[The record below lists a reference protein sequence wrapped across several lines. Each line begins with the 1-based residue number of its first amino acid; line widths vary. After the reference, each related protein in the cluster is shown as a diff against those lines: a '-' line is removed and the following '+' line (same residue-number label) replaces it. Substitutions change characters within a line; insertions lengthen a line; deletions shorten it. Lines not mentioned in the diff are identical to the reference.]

1 MQKTCII
8 IAGPTAVGKT
18 AIAVEIAK
26 HFSTHIISA
35 DSRQCYRELSIGVA
49 KPTIAEQ
56 QGIPHYFI
64 DSHSIHDNVNAADFE
79 AYALKS
85 ANSIF
90 KEHDIAVMVGGT
102 GLYIRAFCQGM
113 DAMPAIPADLRA
125 SIIASFEAKGVGW
138 LQAQLLQMDPVYA
151 AEGEMENPQRMMR
164 ALEIVQVTGQPIS
177 HFQTGQKKKR
187 DFAIIPICLQL
198 PREDLYERINRR
210 VDMMMEAGLEAEA
223 RHLLPWRNLNAL
235 QTVGYKELFDYFDGT
250 ISLER
255 AVELIKQNS
264 RHYAKRQMTWFNRE
278 AGMRTCE
285 PKIEDVMKLLQE
297 VLLD

>member
-1 MQKTCII
+1 
-8 IAGPTAVGKT
+8 
-18 AIAVEIAK
+18 
-26 HFSTHIISA
+26 
-35 DSRQCYRELSIGVA
+35 
-49 KPTIAEQ
+49 
-56 QGIPHYFI
+56 
-64 DSHSIHDNVNAADFE
+64 VNAADFE
-79 AYALKS
+79 AYALQS
-85 ANSIF
+85 ASSIF
-90 KEHDIAVMVGGT
+90 KEHDFAVMVGGT
-102 GLYIRAFCQGM
+102 GLYVRAFCQGM
-113 DAMPAIPADLRA
+113 DAIPAIPADVRA

-177 HFQTGQKKKR
+177 HFQTGQKKQR

-264 RHYAKRQMTWFNRE
+264 RHYAKRQMTWFRKME
-278 AGMRTCE
+278 KEGV
-285 PKIEDVMKLLQE
+285 KIHWVPQNVSPEVVMALLPIAE
-297 VLLD
+297 IRMVC